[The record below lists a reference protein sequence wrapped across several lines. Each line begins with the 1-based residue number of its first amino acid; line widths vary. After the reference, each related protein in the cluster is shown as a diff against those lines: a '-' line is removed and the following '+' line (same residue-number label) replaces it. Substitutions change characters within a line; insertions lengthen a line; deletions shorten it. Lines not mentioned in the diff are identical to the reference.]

1 MISDQI
7 SDMLTRI
14 RNATMVGHDTVSMP
28 TAKSKVA
35 IAGILKKEGFINS
48 FHVEEKDVQGLLHL
62 NLKYGPENEKVII
75 GLKRIS
81 KPGRRIYVGAK
92 EIPKVL
98 NGLGIAILSTPK
110 GVLVDRI
117 CRRENVGGEVLC
129 YVW

>member
-1 MISDQI
+1 MTNDQI
-7 SDMLTRI
+7 SDMLTRL
-14 RNATMVGHDTVSMP
+14 RNATMVGHVSVSMP
-28 TAKSKVA
+28 TSKLKVA
-35 IAGILKKEGFINS
+35 IAGILKHEGFIGS
-48 FHVEEKDVQGLLHL
+48 FHVEEKDVQGVLHVG
-62 NLKYGPENEKVII
+62 LKYGPENEPVIL
-75 GLKRIS
+75 GMKRVS